1 MNSSIKYQI
10 LKNNFFKSW
19 ISGLKK
25 NKVKILKTKYL
36 FKILRKNSNWQV
48 LGVDTKI
55 KVKNNTYY
63 RYAQISPESVTIVP
77 ILKIKKQF
85 YTMLVSQF
93 RAPAGGYTFE
103 FPAGSINNRMPKKT
117 AQQEIFEEL
126 NLNVEIKDI
135 KPLIKK
141 KLYVDSAFSTS
152 SVHYFYF
159 KKKIDTKFL
168 EKFKNKKTGISKE
181 GEFLKLKIVK
191 FNNVLKYATTTST
204 VAALA
209 LCKKNEKIFK

>member
-1 MNSSIKYQI
+1 MNSSIKYKI

-19 ISGLKK
+19 VSRLKK

-36 FKILRKNSNWQV
+36 FKIWRNNSNWQV

-77 ILKIKKQF
+77 ILKLEKQF

-93 RAPAGGYTFE
+93 RAPAGSYTFE
-103 FPAGSINNRMPKKT
+103 FPAGAINNGIPKKT

-126 NLNVEIKDI
+126 NLNVEINDI
-135 KPLIKK
+135 KPLVKK
-141 KLYVDSAFSTS
+141 KLYVDPAFSTS
-152 SVHYFYF
+152 SVNYFYF
-159 KKKIDTKFL
+159 KKKIGIKFL
-168 EKFKNKKTGISKE
+168 EKFKNKKTGINKD

-191 FNNVLKYATTTST
+191 FNNVLKYANNTSA

>member
-19 ISGLKK
+19 ISRLKK

-77 ILKIKKQF
+77 ILKIKK
-85 YTMLVSQF
+85 
-93 RAPAGGYTFE
+93 
-103 FPAGSINNRMPKKT
+103 NNF
-117 AQQEIFEEL
+117 ILCLSL
-126 NLNVEIKDI
+126 NLEPSWRLHI
-135 KPLIKK
+135 
-141 KLYVDSAFSTS
+141 
-152 SVHYFYF
+152 
-159 KKKIDTKFL
+159 
-168 EKFKNKKTGISKE
+168 
-181 GEFLKLKIVK
+181 
-191 FNNVLKYATTTST
+191 
-204 VAALA
+204 
-209 LCKKNEKIFK
+209 